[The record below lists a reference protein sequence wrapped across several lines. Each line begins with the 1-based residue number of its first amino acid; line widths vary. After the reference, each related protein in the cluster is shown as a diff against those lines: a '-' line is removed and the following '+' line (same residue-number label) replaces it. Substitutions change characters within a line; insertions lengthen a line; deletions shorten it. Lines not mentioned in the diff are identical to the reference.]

1 MENDNTAE
9 GSAPNPNQPGG
20 EVEDS
25 IIELLQG
32 TVEPESGN
40 SESEGEPQGTEAQPD
55 LTKLPDDMYKAVVSL
70 PDELG
75 TATVEELKD
84 AYTASRKHE
93 GQASALAEEQE
104 RFANDKLRYMQAIKA
119 LESKLPE
126 NATEILEA
134 ANQAKAV
141 YDQEQQALLEQ
152 VIPGWKDP
160 EIKRRD
166 AEQILEL
173 GKTYGPTTVNA
184 LAQIGDAGLMKLVYD
199 YTKLRGRISDIQSKR
214 RETKP
219 KTQKSKPSASTDA
232 ADRNQ
237 RIRGMAAKGDTVGAI
252 AELLSPGS

>member
-1 MENDNTAE
+1 METDDTVE
-9 GSAPNPNQPGG
+9 GSAPNPDAPGG
-20 EVEDS
+20 DVPDS

-40 SESEGEPQGTEAQPD
+40 SESEGDPQGTEADPE

-126 NATEILEA
+126 NATEVLEA

-160 EIKRRD
+160 EVKRRD

-219 KTQKSKPSASTDA
+219 KTQKSKPTVSTDA
-232 ADRNQ
+232 ADRKRTAQ
-237 RIRGMAAKGDTVGAI
+237 ALAERGDKLGAVAA
-252 AELLSPGS
+252 LLSES